1 MVKLLEQSTEIL
13 LYLMLIDGI
22 SLVRPHIT
30 TE

>member
-1 MVKLLEQSTEIL
+1 MVKLLEQNTEIL
-13 LYLMLIDGI
+13 LYYCLIDGI